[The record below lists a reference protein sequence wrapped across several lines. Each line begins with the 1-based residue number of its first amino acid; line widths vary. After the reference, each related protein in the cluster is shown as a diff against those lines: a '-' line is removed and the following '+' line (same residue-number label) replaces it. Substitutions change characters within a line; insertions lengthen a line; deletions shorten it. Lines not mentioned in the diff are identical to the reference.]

1 MQAERQR
8 GGESLAKRLRPV
20 ETSIVNW
27 ALQRPGRPFFRNPHS
42 WAIALLF
49 AGFSILYYWGE
60 LGLPRYLPGL
70 DAFSTMVHDFHR
82 ALFLIPIVYS
92 TLIFRMRGGLIA
104 CLAFL
109 LVALP
114 RAVAYSQY
122 PNSLMR
128 TLVSVLS
135 ATLISLLITVLL
147 NEISRARSARAEI
160 ADLHAELADSVVRL
174 QESEEQLIQAEKL
187 SSLGQM
193 AASIAHEINNPLA
206 GVLVYT
212 QLLAKKLAS
221 DTLSRDVALDYLAK
235 MATEI
240 DRSSRII
247 RNLLD
252 FARPSELS
260 LGDVDINRVIED
272 ALGLVG
278 HRATLGQIEVVR
290 DLRPDLPKVY
300 ADYDQLRQVFVNLT
314 LNAIQA
320 TPTGGRV
327 TLRTRTT
334 AQGMLAVSV
343 EDTGCGISEENREKL
358 FTPFFTTKEKGQG
371 VGLGLAVAKGIVE
384 KHAGLVDVESSE
396 DEGTRFVVSLPVQAA
411 PPPDPPSVG
420 AASKGQ
426 AEGVNTAPGSA
437 GQLGSMG

>member
-1 MQAERQR
+1 
-8 GGESLAKRLRPV
+8 L
-20 ETSIVNW
+20 
-27 ALQRPGRPFFRNPHS
+27 

-49 AGFSILYYWGE
+49 GALSILYYWGQ
-60 LGLPRYLPGL
+60 LGLPWHLPGIAAL
-70 DAFSTMVHDFHR
+70 STTVHDVHR

-92 TLIFRMRGGLIA
+92 TFIFRMRGGLIT

-109 LVALP
+109 LVVLP
-114 RAVAYSQY
+114 RAVACSQY

-135 ATLISLLITVLL
+135 ATFVSLLIAILL
-147 NEISRARSARAEI
+147 NEISRARAARAEI
-160 ADLHAELADSVVRL
+160 ADLHAQLAESLVRL
-174 QESEEQLIQAEKL
+174 QASEEQLIQAEKL

-212 QLLAKKLAS
+212 QLLAKKLAD
-221 DTLSRDVALDYLAK
+221 DTLSRDVALGYLTK

-272 ALGLVG
+272 ALDLVG
-278 HRATLGQIEVVR
+278 HRATLGQIDVVR
-290 DLRPDLPKVY
+290 DLQADLPKVY

-320 TPTGGRV
+320 TPTRGRV
-327 TLRTRTT
+327 TLQTRTT
-334 AQGMLAVSV
+334 AQGILTVSV

-384 KHAGLVDVESSE
+384 KHAGLIDVESNE
-396 DEGTRFVVSLPVQAA
+396 DEGTRFVISLPVRVA
-411 PPPDPPSVG
+411 PWT
-420 AASKGQ
+420 
-426 AEGVNTAPGSA
+426 ETAT
-437 GQLGSMG
+437 